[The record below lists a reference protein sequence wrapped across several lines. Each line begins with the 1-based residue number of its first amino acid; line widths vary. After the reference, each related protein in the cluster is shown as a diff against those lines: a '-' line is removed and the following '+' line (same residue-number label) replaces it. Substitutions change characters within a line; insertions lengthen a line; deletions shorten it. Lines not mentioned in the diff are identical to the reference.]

1 MTAGTDH
8 VASII
13 LAAGASRRMGRPKM
27 LLPYGS
33 GTVLSSAVAPHLE
46 AGAGPVIV
54 VLGHRADEVRSAAKL
69 PADPRLSTVVNLDWA
84 EGMASS
90 IRRGLKECGEVS
102 AVLLALGDQPGV
114 DVARVK
120 AVLAAWAPDIRLV
133 VPVHGDRGSHPVLF
147 ARSLFPELRDLR
159 GDVGA
164 REVVRR
170 HWTEAV
176 RVPAPAL
183 ADIDTEEDYRSVRQ
197 GMPARPGEGLKLPRP
212 PGHR

>member
-1 MTAGTDH
+1 VTARTESI
-8 VASII
+8 ASII

-27 LLPYGS
+27 LLPYRS

-54 VLGHRADEVRSAAKL
+54 VLGHRADEVRSAAAL
-69 PADPRLSTVVNLDWA
+69 PADPRLTTVVNPDWA

-90 IRRGLKECGEVS
+90 IRRGLEECGEAS

-114 DVARVK
+114 DAARVK
-120 AVLAAWAPDIRLV
+120 ALLAAWGPDVRLV
-133 VPVHGDRGSHPVLF
+133 VPVHGERGSHPVLF

-164 REVVRR
+164 RDVVRR
-170 HWTEAV
+170 HWTEAA

-183 ADIDTEEDYRSVRQ
+183 ADLDTEEDYRSLLEGAPGR
-197 GMPARPGEGLKLPRP
+197 PAEGLKLP
-212 PGHR
+212 

>member
-1 MTAGTDH
+1 MTARMDSI
-8 VASII
+8 ASII
-13 LAAGASRRMGRPKM
+13 LAAGASKRMGRAKM
-27 LLPYGS
+27 LLPYRA

-46 AGAGPVIV
+46 AGIRRVIV
-54 VLGHRADEVRSAAKL
+54 VLGHRADEARSAAKL
-69 PADPRLSTVVNLDWA
+69 PADPRLTTVVNLDWA

-90 IRRGLKECGEVS
+90 IRRGLEECGEAN

-114 DVARVK
+114 DAARVK
-120 AVLAAWAPDIRLV
+120 ALLTAWAPDVRLV
-133 VPVHGDRGSHPVLF
+133 VPVHGDCGSHPVLF

-170 HWTEAV
+170 HWAEAV

-183 ADIDTEEDYRSVRQ
+183 ADVDTEEDYRSLIEGAPGR
-197 GMPARPGEGLKLPRP
+197 PAEGLKLP
-212 PGHR
+212 

>member
-1 MTAGTDH
+1 VTSPTDH

-13 LAAGASRRMGRPKM
+13 LAAGASKRMGRPKM
-27 LLPYGS
+27 LLPYRS

-46 AGAGPVIV
+46 AGAGSVIV

-69 PADPRLSTVVNLDWA
+69 PADPRLVTVVNLDWA

-90 IRRGLKECGEVS
+90 IRRGLKECGEAS

-114 DVARVK
+114 DVGRVK
-120 AVLAAWAPDIRLV
+120 AVLAAWAADVRLV
-133 VPVHGDRGSHPVLF
+133 VPVHGDRASHPVLF

-170 HWTEAV
+170 HWAEAV
-176 RVPAPAL
+176 QVPAPAL
-183 ADIDTEEDYRSVRQ
+183 ADVDTEEDYRTLLEVAPGR
-197 GMPARPGEGLKLPRP
+197 PAEGLKRP
-212 PGHR
+212 

>member
-1 MTAGTDH
+1 VTARTDDI
-8 VASII
+8 ASII
-13 LAAGASRRMGRPKM
+13 LAAGASQRMGRPKM
-27 LLPYGS
+27 LLPYRA

-46 AGAGPVIV
+46 AGVGRVIA
-54 VLGHRADEVRSAAKL
+54 VLGYRADEVRSAAKL
-69 PADPRLSTVVNLDWA
+69 PADPRLTTVVNLDWA

-90 IRRGLKECGEVS
+90 IRRGLEECGEAN

-114 DVARVK
+114 DAARVK
-120 AVLAAWAPDIRLV
+120 ALLTAWAPDVRLV

-170 HWTEAV
+170 HWAEAV
-176 RVPAPAL
+176 RVAAPAL
-183 ADIDTEEDYRSVRQ
+183 ADVDTEEDYRSLIE
-197 GMPARPGEGLKLPRP
+197 GAAGPPAEGLKLP
-212 PGHR
+212 